1 MQMDKN
7 QEALD
12 ILAFNNE
19 QYKESANTFDSLG
32 DAYLATG
39 DTLKAVSNFE
49 IAFAMDSTF
58 TMTKEKIEKFQ

>member
-58 TMTKEKIEKFQ
+58 TITKEKIEKFQ